1 MLDRIV
7 PVEDADVSSFLEK
20 SLKKQGMTI
29 LTGAGVEELKASATG
44 VSAKIKT
51 KDGKVQSGDY
61 SHAIVAIGIVPNTEG
76 VGLDTLG
83 VKTTKGHSD
92 TDPYCRT
99 NVKGM
104 WAIRTEE
111 RRGGKEGVRRGRG
124 GGERA

>member
-1 MLDRIV
+1 MCAVVTGGQTCALPICFYNDMGAEVTVVEMLDRIV

-76 VGLDTLG
+76 E
-83 VKTTKGHSD
+83 
-92 TDPYCRT
+92 
-99 NVKGM
+99 
-104 WAIRTEE
+104 I
-111 RRGGKEGVRRGRG
+111 GR
-124 GGERA
+124 AHV